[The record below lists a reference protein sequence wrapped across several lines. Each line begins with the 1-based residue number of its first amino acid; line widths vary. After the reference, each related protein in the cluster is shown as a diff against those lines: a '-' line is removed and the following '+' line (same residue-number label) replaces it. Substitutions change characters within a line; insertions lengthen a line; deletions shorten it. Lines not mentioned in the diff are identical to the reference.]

1 MDGRLMVNS
10 RLRYTLVSALIVGF
24 MAFIVVIPF
33 FNPALSIYV
42 SVLAIGLS
50 LALQKY
56 LASFAGYYVIRS
68 SNIFDV
74 GDRIRIGSMKGD
86 VKHVGLFHVILD
98 EVGEDEKMGGE
109 LTGRIVH
116 VPNLVVLDQPVLN
129 FSKDYSIKEKLIS
142 CGYIFDESRI
152 PLKQGSDVTKAA
164 GILEELLQVE
174 NGAIMKD
181 ARAAFTDGLPN
192 FVHDLENGP
201 RITVHI
207 EEKVTWIKGRFVT
220 SITDRNV
227 VKTRIT
233 MAFLERIKGDP
244 DIAIGEK

>member
-1 MDGRLMVNS
+1 MSLKSRFRYMIVSMV
-10 RLRYTLVSALIVGF
+10 VVAAIVLIL
-24 MAFIVVIPF
+24 VIPF
-33 FNPALSIYV
+33 FNSSLSIYV

-56 LASFAGYYVIRS
+56 MASFAGYFVIKS

-86 VKHVGLFHVILD
+86 VKHIGLFHVILD

-129 FSKDYSIKEKLIS
+129 FSKDYSIKEELIS
-142 CGYIFDESRI
+142 CGYIFDEIRI
-152 PLKQGSDVTKAA
+152 PLRPGSDIRKAA
-164 GILEELLQVE
+164 GILEELLKVE
-174 NGAIMKD
+174 NNAVMKD
-181 ARAAFTDGLPN
+181 AKAAFTDGLPN
-192 FVHDLENGP
+192 FISDLENGP

-207 EEKVTWIKGRFVT
+207 EEKVVWIKGRFVT
-220 SITDRNV
+220 AITGRNV
-227 VKTRIT
+227 VKTRIS
-233 MAFLERIKGDP
+233 MAFLDRVKGDS
-244 DIAIGEK
+244 DIVVGEK

>member
-1 MDGRLMVNS
+1 MSLKS
-10 RLRYTLVSALIVGF
+10 RFRYMLVSMLVVVAMALIL
-24 MAFIVVIPF
+24 IIPF
-33 FNPALSIYV
+33 FNSSLSIYV

-56 LASFAGYYVIRS
+56 MASFAGYFVIKS

-86 VKHVGLFHVILD
+86 VKHIGLFHVILD

-129 FSKDYSIKEKLIS
+129 FSKDYSIKEELIS
-142 CGYIFDESRI
+142 CGYIFDEIRI
-152 PLKQGSDVTKAA
+152 PLKPSSDVRKAA
-164 GILEELLQVE
+164 GILEELLKVE
-174 NGAIMKD
+174 NSLFMKD

-192 FVHDLENGP
+192 FVEDLEKGP
-201 RITVHI
+201 KITVHI
-207 EEKVTWIKGRFVT
+207 DDKKIWIKGRFV
-220 SITDRNV
+220 SPITGRNEL
-227 VKTRIT
+227 KTRISLS
-233 MAFLERIKGDP
+233 FLDRIKGD
-244 DIAIGEK
+244 DSIMIGEK

>member
-1 MDGRLMVNS
+1 MQIRSGLS
-10 RLRYTLVSALIVGF
+10 YTVVSIVAVSAMVLIL
-24 MAFIVVIPF
+24 VIPF
-33 FNPALSIYV
+33 FNSSLSIYV

-56 LASFAGYYVIRS
+56 MASFAGYFVIKS

-74 GDRIRIGSMKGD
+74 GDRIRIGHVKGD

-129 FSKDYSIKEKLIS
+129 FSKDYSIKEELIS
-142 CGYIFDESRI
+142 CGYIFDEIRI
-152 PLKQGSDVTKAA
+152 PLKTGSDVRRAA
-164 GILEELLQVE
+164 AILEELLRVE
-174 NGAIMKD
+174 NAAVMQD
-181 ARAAFTDGLPN
+181 AKAAFTDGLPN
-192 FVHDLENGP
+192 FIHDLENGP

-207 EEKVTWIKGRFVT
+207 EEKVIWIKGRFVT
-220 SITDRNV
+220 SIADRNI

-233 MAFLERIKGDP
+233 MAFLERVRGD
-244 DIAIGEK
+244 DGISIGEK

>member
-1 MDGRLMVNS
+1 MSFSS
-10 RLRYTLVSALIVGF
+10 RLRYMLVSLVIV
-24 MAFIVVIPF
+24 AVILAIIIIPF
-33 FNPALSIYV
+33 FNSSLSIYV

-56 LASFAGYYVIRS
+56 MASFAGYFVIKA

-74 GDRIRIGSMKGD
+74 GDRIRIGSVKGD

-142 CGYIFDESRI
+142 CGYIFDEIRI
-152 PLKQGSDVTKAA
+152 PLKPGSDVKKAS
-164 GILEELLQVE
+164 GILEELLRAE
-174 NGAIMKD
+174 NNAIMKD
-181 ARAAFTDGLPN
+181 AKAAFTDGLPN
-192 FVHDLENGP
+192 FIHELENGP
-201 RITVHI
+201 RVTVHI
-207 EEKVTWIKGRFVT
+207 EEKVIWIKGRFVT
-220 SITDRNV
+220 SIADRNV
-227 VKTRIT
+227 IKTRIS
-233 MAFLERIKGDP
+233 MAFLERIKGDA